1 MLKKI
6 LVISFLLFNCIIIF
20 SPNVNADELL
30 ESSTREETTL
40 VDVSNVDSAGNDLEV
55 QAHLESISNEL
66 LYLLILICF
75 ICLCVFLYIVLK
87 ALRFFNKNKI

>member
-30 ESSTREETTL
+30 ESSTQEETTL
-40 VDVSNVDSAGNDLEV
+40 VYDSNVDSAGNDSEV

-66 LYLLILICF
+66 LYLIILICF
-75 ICLCVFLYIVLK
+75 ICICVFLYIVFKSFTL
-87 ALRFFNKNKI
+87 F

>member
-40 VDVSNVDSAGNDLEV
+40 VDVSKVDSAGNDLEV

-75 ICLCVFLYIVLK
+75 ICLCVFLYIVFKSFTL
-87 ALRFFNKNKI
+87 F

>member
-75 ICLCVFLYIVLK
+75 ICLCVFLYIVFKSFTL
-87 ALRFFNKNKI
+87 F

>member
-6 LVISFLLFNCIIIF
+6 LVISFLLLNCIIIF

-30 ESSTREETTL
+30 ESSIREETTL
-40 VDVSNVDSAGNDLEV
+40 VDDSNVDSAGIDSEL

-66 LYLLILICF
+66 LYLIILICF
-75 ICLCVFLYIVLK
+75 ICLCVFLYIVFKSFTL
-87 ALRFFNKNKI
+87 F

>member
-20 SPNVNADELL
+20 SPNVNAYELL

-75 ICLCVFLYIVLK
+75 ICLCVFLYIVFKSFTL
-87 ALRFFNKNKI
+87 F

>member
-6 LVISFLLFNCIIIF
+6 LLINLLLLNCIIIF
-20 SPNVNADELL
+20 SPNVNADELP

-40 VDVSNVDSAGNDLEV
+40 VDDSNVNGAGNDSEDSEV

-66 LYLLILICF
+66 LYLILLICF
-75 ICLCVFLYIVLK
+75 ICLCVFLYIVFKSFTL
-87 ALRFFNKNKI
+87 F

>member
-40 VDVSNVDSAGNDLEV
+40 VDDSNVDSAGIDSEV

-66 LYLLILICF
+66 LYLIILICF
-75 ICLCVFLYIVLK
+75 ICLCLFLYIVFKSFTL
-87 ALRFFNKNKI
+87 F

>member
-20 SPNVNADELL
+20 SPNVNADELP

-55 QAHLESISNEL
+55 RAHLESISNEL

-75 ICLCVFLYIVLK
+75 ICLCVFLYIVFKSFTL
-87 ALRFFNKNKI
+87 F

>member
-6 LVISFLLFNCIIIF
+6 LVISFLLLNCIIIF

-66 LYLLILICF
+66 LYLIILICF
-75 ICLCVFLYIVLK
+75 ICLCVFLYIVFKSFTL
-87 ALRFFNKNKI
+87 F

>member
-6 LVISFLLFNCIIIF
+6 LVISFLLLNCIIIF

-40 VDVSNVDSAGNDLEV
+40 VDDSNVDSAGFDSEV

-75 ICLCVFLYIVLK
+75 ICLCVFLYIVFKSFTL
-87 ALRFFNKNKI
+87 F

>member
-6 LVISFLLFNCIIIF
+6 FVISFLLFNCIIIF

-75 ICLCVFLYIVLK
+75 ICLCVFLYIVFKSFTL
-87 ALRFFNKNKI
+87 F

>member
-20 SPNVNADELL
+20 SPNVNADELPEL
-30 ESSTREETTL
+30 STREETTL

-75 ICLCVFLYIVLK
+75 ICLCVFLYIVFKSFTL
-87 ALRFFNKNKI
+87 F

>member
-6 LVISFLLFNCIIIF
+6 LVINFLLLNCIIIF

-30 ESSTREETTL
+30 ESSTQEETTL
-40 VDVSNVDSAGNDLEV
+40 VDDSNVDSAGNDLEV

-66 LYLLILICF
+66 LYLIILICF
-75 ICLCVFLYIVLK
+75 ICLCVFLYIVFKSFTL
-87 ALRFFNKNKI
+87 F

>member
-66 LYLLILICF
+66 LYLIILICF
-75 ICLCVFLYIVLK
+75 ICLCVFLYIVFKSFTL
-87 ALRFFNKNKI
+87 F

>member
-40 VDVSNVDSAGNDLEV
+40 VDDSNVDSADIDSEV

-66 LYLLILICF
+66 LYLIILICF
-75 ICLCVFLYIVLK
+75 IC
-87 ALRFFNKNKI
+87 

>member
-20 SPNVNADELL
+20 SPNVNADELP

-40 VDVSNVDSAGNDLEV
+40 VDDSNVDSAGNDLEV

-75 ICLCVFLYIVLK
+75 ICLCVFLYIVFKSFTL
-87 ALRFFNKNKI
+87 F

>member
-40 VDVSNVDSAGNDLEV
+40 VDVSNEDSAGNDLEV

-75 ICLCVFLYIVLK
+75 ICLCVFLYIVFKSFTL
-87 ALRFFNKNKI
+87 F

>member
-20 SPNVNADELL
+20 SPNVNADELP
-30 ESSTREETTL
+30 ESSTQEETTL

-66 LYLLILICF
+66 LYLIILICF
-75 ICLCVFLYIVLK
+75 ICLCVFLYIVFKSFTL
-87 ALRFFNKNKI
+87 F

>member
-30 ESSTREETTL
+30 ESSPREETTL

-75 ICLCVFLYIVLK
+75 ICLCVFLYIVFKSFTL
-87 ALRFFNKNKI
+87 F

>member
-40 VDVSNVDSAGNDLEV
+40 VDDSNVDSADIDSEF

-66 LYLLILICF
+66 LYLIILICF
-75 ICLCVFLYIVLK
+75 ICLCVFLYIVFKSFTL
-87 ALRFFNKNKI
+87 F

>member
-20 SPNVNADELL
+20 SPNVNADELP

-75 ICLCVFLYIVLK
+75 ICLCVFLYIVFKSFTL
-87 ALRFFNKNKI
+87 F

>member
-40 VDVSNVDSAGNDLEV
+40 VDVSNVDSAGIDSEV

-75 ICLCVFLYIVLK
+75 ICLCVFLYIVFKSFTL
-87 ALRFFNKNKI
+87 F

>member
-30 ESSTREETTL
+30 DSSTREETTL
-40 VDVSNVDSAGNDLEV
+40 VDDSNVDSAGIDSEV

-66 LYLLILICF
+66 LYLIILICF
-75 ICLCVFLYIVLK
+75 ICLCVFLYIVFKSFTL
-87 ALRFFNKNKI
+87 F

>member
-66 LYLLILICF
+66 LYLLILIC
-75 ICLCVFLYIVLK
+75 LCVFLYIVFKSFTL
-87 ALRFFNKNKI
+87 F

>member
-66 LYLLILICF
+66 LYLLILISF
-75 ICLCVFLYIVLK
+75 ICLCVFLYIVFK
-87 ALRFFNKNKI
+87 SYTHF

>member
-6 LVISFLLFNCIIIF
+6 LVISFLLLNCIIIF

-40 VDVSNVDSAGNDLEV
+40 VDDSNVDSAGIDSEV

-75 ICLCVFLYIVLK
+75 ICLCVFLYIVFKSFTL
-87 ALRFFNKNKI
+87 F

>member
-40 VDVSNVDSAGNDLEV
+40 VDDSNVDSAGIDSEV

-66 LYLLILICF
+66 LYLIILICF
-75 ICLCVFLYIVLK
+75 ICLCVFLYIVFKSFTL
-87 ALRFFNKNKI
+87 F

>member
-20 SPNVNADELL
+20 SPNVNADELP

-40 VDVSNVDSAGNDLEV
+40 VDVSNVDSAGIDLEV

-75 ICLCVFLYIVLK
+75 ICLCVFLYIVFKSFTL
-87 ALRFFNKNKI
+87 F

>member
-55 QAHLESISNEL
+55 QAHLESISNQL

-75 ICLCVFLYIVLK
+75 TS
-87 ALRFFNKNKI
+87 

>member
-40 VDVSNVDSAGNDLEV
+40 VDDSNVDSADIDSEV

-66 LYLLILICF
+66 LYLIILICF
-75 ICLCVFLYIVLK
+75 ICLCVFLYIVFKSFTL
-87 ALRFFNKNKI
+87 F